1 MQEFK
6 VLSGHNF
13 ASISDYIFATYEIN
27 KSIFYPLNVNVLE
40 NNDIIYCKT
49 DHIFDLFEKIKYLD
63 SSLKLITSESDYPIT
78 QNLFSNKPKCIKKW
92 FAINVSYEHED
103 LVPIPLGIS
112 NSNCTITLKFS
123 NIEANKKDDR
133 KLLYMNHRAQTN
145 PEERK
150 WLYDYFSTNDWLTAK
165 QPNLSL
171 EEFKKDLTNH
181 IFMLCPR
188 GNGIDTHRMWESLYA
203 GVYPVVQR
211 HIAHKNLDDLP
222 ILFVDDFKQINKKFL
237 LDSLAL
243 LKEKK
248 LDKLNIY
255 WWQKFIKESTL

>member
-1 MQEFK
+1 
-6 VLSGHNF
+6 
-13 ASISDYIFATYEIN
+13 
-27 KSIFYPLNVNVLE
+27 
-40 NNDIIYCKT
+40 
-49 DHIFDLFEKIKYLD
+49 
-63 SSLKLITSESDYPIT
+63 
-78 QNLFSNKPKCIKKW
+78 
-92 FAINVSYEHED
+92 
-103 LVPIPLGIS
+103 
-112 NSNCTITLKFS
+112 
-123 NIEANKKDDR
+123 
-133 KLLYMNHRAQTN
+133 
-145 PEERK
+145 
-150 WLYDYFSTNDWLTAK
+150 
-165 QPNLSL
+165 
-171 EEFKKDLTNH
+171 
-181 IFMLCPR
+181 MLCPR